1 MQYQIKSI
9 PCWIKVTL
17 HFIYPRSSLVS
28 NFSIFFS
35 MKIHYHRPDTICHS
49 NTILDIYSPVQNWQK
64 LQIWHV
70 STHTQVTFST
80 QTLLVLL
87 MSAFFAKISVILAKI
102 IILPV
107 LEVRD
112 FLVLFSVF
120 VRSKVT
126 INENISFADYGFGI
140 RLVVCSK
147 LTVNWKKENDVTI
160 S

>member
-1 MQYQIKSI
+1 
-9 PCWIKVTL
+9 
-17 HFIYPRSSLVS
+17 
-28 NFSIFFS
+28 
-35 MKIHYHRPDTICHS
+35 
-49 NTILDIYSPVQNWQK
+49 
-64 LQIWHV
+64 
-70 STHTQVTFST
+70 
-80 QTLLVLL
+80 